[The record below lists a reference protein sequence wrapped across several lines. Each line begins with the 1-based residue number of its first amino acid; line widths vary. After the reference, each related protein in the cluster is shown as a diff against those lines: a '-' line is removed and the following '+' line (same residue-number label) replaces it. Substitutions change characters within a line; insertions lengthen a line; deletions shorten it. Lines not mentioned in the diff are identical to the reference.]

1 MVTVQEVKN
10 YLNIPYCTDDE
21 LIEKIIDTGYGYLE
35 DAVDNFK
42 DHYEDAAK
50 EKFAKKADLWVLT
63 QWVPTFYD
71 QREGMLANSN
81 TELNYG
87 ARSLLMQLQYEV

>member
-1 MVTVQEVKN
+1 MVTVQEVKD
-10 YLNIPYCTDDE
+10 YLQIPYCKDDK
-21 LIEKIIDTGYGYLE
+21 LIQDILDTGYGYLE

-42 DHYEDAAK
+42 DFYATR
-50 EKFAKKADLWVLT
+50 EKFAKKADAWVLT

-71 QREGMLANSN
+71 QREGMLANSG

-87 ARSLLMQLQYEV
+87 ARSMLMQLQYEV